1 MPDRP
6 SRPIPTSNPY
16 EPWPGHAAL
25 LFPPPMRVLAARP
38 GAKDTRPG
46 EDDYICWSCQYALF
60 YGSEA
65 LRKQAVRQRRAEIK
79 RREKLKAR
87 AREVAMGTRPYR
99 PGGDDD
105 DDYDDEEE
113 EEDDDEDEC
122 EGRCS
127 CGRALPKC
135 EEDKPPDK
143 DG

>member
-1 MPDRP
+1 
-6 SRPIPTSNPY
+6 
-16 EPWPGHAAL
+16 
-25 LFPPPMRVLAARP
+25 MRVLAARP
-38 GAKDTRPG
+38 GAKDARPG

-65 LRKQAVRQRRAEIK
+65 LRKNAIKQRRAEIK

-87 AREVAMGTRPYR
+87 AREVATGTRPYR

-105 DDYDDEEE
+105 DEDD
-113 EEDDDEDEC
+113 EEDDDDDAC

-135 EEDKPPDK
+135 EEKEPPDK
-143 DG
+143 DPT